1 MNIAIPQP
9 DYAAIKVKQ
18 KATWGAGDYAV
29 IGTTLADR
37 RRAPDRGD

>member
-18 KATWGAGDYAV
+18 KATWGAGTMPSSA
-29 IGTTLADR
+29 R
-37 RRAPDRGD
+37 RCRLSESA